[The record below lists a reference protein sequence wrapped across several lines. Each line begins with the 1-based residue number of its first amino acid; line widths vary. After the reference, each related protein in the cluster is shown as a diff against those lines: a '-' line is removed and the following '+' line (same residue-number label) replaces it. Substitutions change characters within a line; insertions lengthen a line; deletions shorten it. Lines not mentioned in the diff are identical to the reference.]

1 MHFENVAILIDAV
14 AQVAGGMGFTW
25 RDAKGTIC
33 DQKGVFRVNCMD
45 CLDRTNV
52 VMTALGRTILEMQLI
67 KLGMLAGP
75 NSMLP
80 DEMKTPFMLLWA
92 NNGDVISRQYAGTDA
107 LKGDYTR
114 TGERKV
120 TGMLKDGMNS
130 ANRYY
135 LARFKDAYRQAT
147 IDLMTGNEEVV
158 AESLSAFGKPGTD
171 EMDALEGAEH
181 AKILVEDCR
190 RLLVGQTNLPVGAWG
205 LINADP
211 R

>member
-1 MHFENVAILIDAV
+1 MHFENVGILIDAV
-14 AQVAGGMGFTW
+14 AQVAGAMGFCW
-25 RDAKGTIC
+25 RDAKGSIC

-52 VMTALGRTILEMQLI
+52 VMTAIGKTMIEMQLI
-67 KLGMLAGP
+67 KLGVLAGP
-75 NSMLP
+75 SSMLH
-80 DEMKTPFMLLWA
+80 DDMKAPFMLLWA

-107 LKGDYTR
+107 LKGDFTR

-147 IDLMTGNEEVV
+147 IDLMTGNEVV
-158 AESLSAFGKPGTD
+158 AETLSTLGKQGTD
-171 EMDALEGAEH
+171 EIDALEGAEH
-181 AKILVEDCR
+181 AKLLVEDCR